1 MRLWPLKSAGI
12 KTGPF
17 LWLALFSGTVIVAF
31 ILFPL
36 IEMVNQ
42 PSLNSLG
49 EAISDRD
56 VVNSIWLS
64 ISASGTAALLSLV
77 FGTPFAYLLARRDFY
92 GKKFL
97 ESVIDLPIMIPHP
110 VVGIAIL
117 SIAGRNH
124 WLGKAMQQIG
134 IEIMGT
140 FTGIVTVLTFVGLP
154 FYINTAKAG
163 FEAIPERLENVSR
176 SLGAK
181 AAGTFFRVTLPL
193 GWRSMVVGMIMCTAR
208 AVSEFGAIVIVAY
221 HPMVAPV
228 MIYERFT
235 AYGLK
240 YSQPVAVWL
249 ILVCLLLFLLLRFFS
264 TPMKKNVCFRS
275 KIYVSSSAALL
286 CRISVCH

>member
-1 MRLWPLKSAGI
+1 MSKMGVFPLKLAG
-12 KTGPF
+12 TRPGPF
-17 LWLALFSGTVIVAF
+17 LWLAIFCSTVIVAF
-31 ILFPL
+31 ILYPL
-36 IEMVNQ
+36 FEMVNQ
-42 PSLNSLG
+42 PSLNSLA

-56 VVNSIWLS
+56 VVNSILLS
-64 ISASGTAALLSLV
+64 IYASGTAALLSLV
-77 FGTPFAYLLARRDFY
+77 FGTPFAYLLARREFY

-124 WLGKAMQQIG
+124 WLGRVMQQVG

-154 FYINTAKAG
+154 FYINTTKAG

-176 SLGAK
+176 SLGATV
-181 AAGTFFRVTLPL
+181 ARTFFRVTLPL
-193 GWRSMVVGMIMCTAR
+193 GWRSMMVGMIMCTAR
-208 AVSEFGAIVIVAY
+208 AVSEFGAVVIVAY

-249 ILVCLLLFLLLRFFS
+249 ILVCLLLFLLLRLFS
-264 TPMKKNVCFRS
+264 IPTKKTV
-275 KIYVSSSAALL
+275 
-286 CRISVCH
+286 

>member
-1 MRLWPLKSAGI
+1 MSEMFVLPWKRAAA

-17 LWLALFSGTVIVAF
+17 FWLAAFSSTMIVAF
-31 ILFPL
+31 ILFPMF
-36 IEMVNQ
+36 EMVTQ
-42 PSLNSLG
+42 SSFESLG
-49 EAISDRD
+49 EAFADKD
-56 VVNSIWLS
+56 VRSSIWLS
-64 ISASGTAALLSLV
+64 IYTSGMAALISLV
-77 FGTPFAYLLARRDFY
+77 FGTPFAYLLARRNFT

-124 WLGKAMQQIG
+124 WLGNVMQKIG
-134 IEIMGT
+134 IEIMGSV
-140 FTGIVTVLTFVGLP
+140 TGLVVVLTFVGLP
-154 FYINTAKAG
+154 FYVNTAKAG
-163 FEAIPERLENVSR
+163 FESIPERLENVSR
-176 SLGAK
+176 SLGAS
-181 AAGTFFRVTLPL
+181 AARTFFRVTLPL

-208 AVSEFGAIVIVAY
+208 AVSEFGAVVIVAY

-249 ILVCLLLFLLLRFFS
+249 ILVCLLLFLMLRFFS
-264 TPMKKNVCFRS
+264 TPTRKD
-275 KIYVSSSAALL
+275 I
-286 CRISVCH
+286 